1 MPPMGKRALR
11 SASSRQSTQN
21 FFTQLR
27 KIWLRDK
34 QNEGYFPYK
43 PVVWQPE
50 RLEPRLVLTASL
62 SDVGQQDS
70 IDTLDQDLD
79 ASGLWQSLDDLQ
91 LANATGTSNLSVDN
105 YESFSLNQNLL
116 AARLAA
122 APLEFSGAA
131 ASVITLPTPEG
142 QFDQFA
148 YWESPIMAPELAA
161 KFPEIETFVGRGI
174 DDPTA
179 SIRFDLTPQGFHAQV
194 LAPSGIY
201 YVDPFYHLQADGPYI
216 SYFKADYLTEEN
228 DAFSCLVQDVG
239 PAHDAHDHDA
249 HDHDAH
255 DHDAHDHDA
264 HDHDEAARRIPQ
276 RPLPGK

>member
-1 MPPMGKRALR
+1 M
-11 SASSRQSTQN
+11 
-21 FFTQLR
+21 
-27 KIWLRDK
+27 
-34 QNEGYFPYK
+34 
-43 PVVWQPE
+43 
-50 RLEPRLVLTASL
+50 SL
-62 SDVGQQDS
+62 SKIQLPGTS
-70 IDTLDQDLD
+70 RPANLD

-228 DAFSCLVQDVG
+228 DVFSCLVQDVG

-264 HDHDEAARRIPQ
+264 HDHDAHDHDAHDHDAHDHDEAAPAASAA
-276 RPLPGK
+276 GK